1 MKTITIK
8 VTQEE
13 LETFANANG
22 FGNQGFEGTQ
32 ETDINAFTEN
42 LIEQIIKR
50 DSIRYITNQARQT
63 VEQQVQVQ
71 TETLVNSI
79 QDKDIDI
86 TIE

>member
-13 LETFANANG
+13 LEIFANANG
-22 FGNQGFEGTQ
+22 FLNQYFEGTQ
-32 ETDINAFTEN
+32 ETDLNTFTEN
-42 LIEQIIKR
+42 LIERIIKR
-50 DSIRYITNQARQT
+50 DSIRYISQEARKT

-71 TETLVNSI
+71 TETLINSI
-79 QDKDIDI
+79 EEKKIDI